1 MPFLSQHFDHV
12 HCLSFLVS
20 IKASRVKFENSK
32 LMVSDCIWHSLRHP
46 TQSGLWLQ
54 FLAISLCLREKSSFS
69 FCKHT
74 AISPFLASEVQFLLS
89 EQLCPLLSWLYRSH
103 QISNISLRVS
113 FPENMYLKSIYHSSF
128 LQTLLCHFYNTGRKK
143 FLFMLFSGRLSSPSR
158 KKTHWY
164 VLWPECLL
172 SPQNS
177 SVEVLILNVILTGGR
192 VYRR

>member
-12 HCLSFLVS
+12 RCLSFLVS
-20 IKASRVKFENSK
+20 IKASRVKLENSK
-32 LMVSDCIWHSLRHP
+32 LIVSDCIWHRLRHP

-54 FLAISLCLREKSSFS
+54 FLAISLCLREKPSFS

-113 FPENMYLKSIYHSSF
+113 FPENMYLKLIYHSSF
-128 LQTLLCHFYNTGRKK
+128 LQTLFCHFYNTDRKK
-143 FLFMLFSGRLSSPSR
+143 FLFMLFSGRLSSPPR
-158 KKTHWY
+158 KKTH
-164 VLWPECLL
+164 
-172 SPQNS
+172 
-177 SVEVLILNVILTGGR
+177 
-192 VYRR
+192 